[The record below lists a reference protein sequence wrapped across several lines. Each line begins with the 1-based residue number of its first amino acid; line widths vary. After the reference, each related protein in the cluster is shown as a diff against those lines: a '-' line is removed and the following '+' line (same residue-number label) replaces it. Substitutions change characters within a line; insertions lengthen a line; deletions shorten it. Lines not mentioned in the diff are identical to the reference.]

1 MSVKTKGNYQRI
13 SAKLSNSLTF
23 GMFIKRSTRF
33 GSAAPVDFLGD
44 LCNCGLLAADI
55 LCAGCLAGLD
65 GAPKTASIKLLSVQS
80 SLKSKTRQLEQ
91 YLFVFAIM

>member
-1 MSVKTKGNYQRI
+1 MIPVSKKELLQSFI
-13 SAKLSNSLTF
+13 TF
-23 GMFIKRSTRF
+23 GMFIKRSTRV
-33 GSAAPVDFLGD
+33 GSAAPVDFLND

-91 YLFVFAIM
+91 CLFVFAIM

>member
-1 MSVKTKGNYQRI
+1 MIPVSKKEFLQSFI
-13 SAKLSNSLTF
+13 TF

-65 GAPKTASIKLLSVQS
+65 GAPKTALIIPLSVQS
-80 SLKSKTRQLEQ
+80 SLKTKKNNLNNV
-91 YLFVFAIM
+91 YLFLQ

>member
-1 MSVKTKGNYQRI
+1 MIPVSKKELLQSFI
-13 SAKLSNSLTF
+13 TF

-55 LCAGCLAGLD
+55 LCAGCLDWLD
-65 GAPKTASIKLLSVQS
+65 CAPKTASIKLLSVQS
-80 SLKSKTRQLEQ
+80 SLKSKTSQLEQ
-91 YLFVFAIM
+91 CLFVFAIM

>member
-1 MSVKTKGNYQRI
+1 MSVKTKGIYQRI
-13 SAKLSNSLTF
+13 SAKLSNSFTF

-65 GAPKTASIKLLSVQS
+65 GAPKTASIIPLSVQS
-80 SLKSKTRQLEQ
+80 SLKTKKNNLNNV
-91 YLFVFAIM
+91 YLFLQ